1 MNRNSLTDHAVAIAA
16 AAVELDRRIN
26 AAAAAVQAAPCP
38 EQMDPER
45 WEMLSLHA
53 VDQLLVGA
61 YNACEWATPMA
72 MQPLLQLARVS
83 GVNPLPATPLAVRAE
98 ALRHAARAL
107 DRQLTDVL
115 LELSEACSRTG
126 WDRCTREQRAHIDG
140 LMDDL
145 APNDLY
151 QRADAAADAIG
162 AFAAQ
167 LETEEA
173 LQ

>member
-1 MNRNSLTDHAVAIAA
+1 MTRNSLTDHAVAIAA
-16 AAVELDRRIN
+16 AAVELDRRID
-26 AAAAAVQAAPCP
+26 AAAAAAQAAPCP
-38 EQMDPER
+38 ENMDPER

-61 YNACEWATPMA
+61 YNATAWATPMA
-72 MQPLLQLARVS
+72 MHPLLQLARVS
-83 GVNPLPATPLAVRAE
+83 GVNPAPATPLAVRAE

-115 LELSEACSRTG
+115 LELSDASRG
-126 WDRCTREQRAHIDG
+126 SDRYTREQRARIDG

-145 APNDLY
+145 VPDDFWL
-151 QRADAAADAIG
+151 RADAAADAIA

-173 LQ
+173 RK

>member
-1 MNRNSLTDHAVAIAA
+1 MTRNSLTDHAVAIAA
-16 AAVELDRRIN
+16 AAVELDRRID

-38 EQMDPER
+38 ENMDSER

-61 YNACEWATPMA
+61 YNACAWATPMA
-72 MQPLLQLARVS
+72 MNPLLQLARAS
-83 GVNPLPATPLAVRAE
+83 GVNPPPATPLAVRAE

-107 DRQLTDVL
+107 DRQLTDVML
-115 LELSEACSRTG
+115 DLGDVCSRG
-126 WDRCTREQRAHIDG
+126 SDRYTREQRAHIDG

-145 APNDLY
+145 VPNDIW
-151 QRADAAADAIG
+151 QRADAAADALA

-173 LQ
+173 RH